1 MLLKATVQKVMSTLW
16 AVPANMKA
24 ELKYVS
30 IEHGD
35 QSVPI
40 VTGPLWMPR
49 LSVIR

>member
-1 MLLKATVQKVMSTLW
+1 
-16 AVPANMKA
+16 MKA

-40 VTGPLWMPR
+40 VTGPPKMPR

>member
-1 MLLKATVQKVMSTLW
+1 
-16 AVPANMKA
+16 MKA

-40 VTGPLWMPR
+40 ATGPLWMPR
-49 LSVIR
+49 LSVIK